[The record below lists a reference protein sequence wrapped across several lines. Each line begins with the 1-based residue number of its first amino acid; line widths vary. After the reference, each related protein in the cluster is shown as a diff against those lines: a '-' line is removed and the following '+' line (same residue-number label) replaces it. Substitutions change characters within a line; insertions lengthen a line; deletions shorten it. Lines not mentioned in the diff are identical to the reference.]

1 MIALQGGDPRE
12 PPGGS
17 SVRSNMRPLAILL
30 ASFALAVA
38 CREGAAP
45 ETHAGRVRGI
55 VVSGPTTPVFRPDD
69 PACADRPVAG
79 VQLRLES
86 LDGRPDEILTSDSAG
101 HFDQSMPAGRY
112 RLVPQPVKGM
122 RGTAASVELMVF
134 EDAEIELKFSYDTGI
149 R

>member
-1 MIALQGGDPRE
+1 
-12 PPGGS
+12 
-17 SVRSNMRPLAILL
+17 MRPLAILL
-30 ASFALAVA
+30 ASFAVA
-38 CREGAAP
+38 CREGVAP

-55 VVSGPTTPVFRPDD
+55 VMSGPTTPVFHPDD

-86 LDGRPDEILTSDSAG
+86 LDGRPAEILTSDSAG
-101 HFDQSMPAGRY
+101 HFDQSVPAGRY

-122 RGTAASVELMVF
+122 MGTAATVEFTVL
-134 EDAEIELKFSYDTGI
+134 EDAEVELKFSYDTGI

>member
-1 MIALQGGDPRE
+1 
-12 PPGGS
+12 
-17 SVRSNMRPLAILL
+17 MRPLAILL

-38 CREGAAP
+38 CREGAAL

-55 VVSGPTTPVFRPDD
+55 VVSGSMILVFRSDD
-69 PACADRPVAG
+69 PTCADRPVAG

-86 LDGRPDEILTSDSAG
+86 LDGRPDEIITSDFAR
-101 HFDQSMPAGRY
+101 HFDQSLPAGCY
-112 RLVPQPVKGM
+112 PLVPQPVKGL
-122 RGTAASVELMVF
+122 RGSVAFVAVTVL